1 MSILGPGLIRHR
13 SVQPFFSKC
22 FACLVGRAYFILS
35 NLRKN
40 IKLKL
45 VLNNAVLK
53 RWKAA
58 IRYCSENDKD
68 RWGSRVGLC

>member
-1 MSILGPGLIRHR
+1 M
-13 SVQPFFSKC
+13 C

-35 NLRKN
+35 SLRKKN

-53 RWKAA
+53 GWKAV
-58 IRYCSENDKD
+58 IRFWSEKV
-68 RWGSRVGLC
+68 GIQGRVVLILAQGNTLQVWVPKVGWWIG

>member
-1 MSILGPGLIRHR
+1 MY
-13 SVQPFFSKC
+13 

-35 NLRKN
+35 SLRKN

-53 RWKAA
+53 GWNAA
-58 IRYCSENDKD
+58 IRFWSEKDKD
-68 RWGSRVGLC
+68 R

>member
-1 MSILGPGLIRHR
+1 M
-13 SVQPFFSKC
+13 
-22 FACLVGRAYFILS
+22 LS

-53 RWKAA
+53 GWKVA
-58 IRYCSENDKD
+58 IFISVN
-68 RWGSRVGLC
+68 GSV